1 MILTLRIVSDE
12 VDNFVRE
19 LQIDST
25 ATFLDLHNAIC
36 DAVGYDKR
44 QLASFFICYDRW
56 EKGTEITLEDMG
68 ADAEQDVYIMD
79 ETELSDYLED
89 EGQRLLYTFDYA
101 TERSFYMEVKKTE
114 PGKSVGTPTV
124 TRSKGNAPAQVMDM
138 DDFEASLD
146 AQAAAAAAAGASTLD
161 IDDDLYGTTDF
172 NEDEFDSDGYS
183 DLSTDDLA

>member
-44 QLASFFICYDRW
+44 QLSSFFICDDGW

-79 ETELSDYLED
+79 ETELSDYLDD

-101 TERSFYMEVKKTE
+101 TERSFFMEVKKTE
-114 PGKSVGTPTV
+114 PGKTLAEPVV
-124 TRSKGNAPAQVMDM
+124 TRSKGEAPAQVMDM
-138 DDFEASLD
+138 TDFEASLD
-146 AQAAAAAAAGASTLD
+146 AQAAAAAAAGVTLD
-161 IDDDLYGTTDF
+161 VDDDFYGSTDF
-172 NEDEFDSDGYS
+172 NEDEL
-183 DLSTDDLA
+183 DLEGFEDISSDDLR